1 MSFIK
6 SLENRRTIYALGR
19 NVQDEAKVIET
30 IKEAVRFSPTAFN
43 SVYYICHICF
53 ISCRDMLKN

>member
-19 NVQDEAKVIET
+19 NVQDEEK
-30 IKEAVRFSPTAFN
+30 SDWN
-43 SVYYICHICF
+43 
-53 ISCRDMLKN
+53 N

>member
-19 NVQDEAKVIET
+19 NVQDEAKVIE
-30 IKEAVRFSPTAFN
+30 S
-43 SVYYICHICF
+43 
-53 ISCRDMLKN
+53 ISTKKNKVFKFRKNLYLYQ